1 MEIILYS
8 TGCPKCEV
16 LEKKMKQKNINF
28 KINTDVDLMLSKG
41 IKAAP
46 SLEIDGKIFNFKN
59 ATEWVN
65 NQ

>member
-1 MEIILYS
+1 MEVILYS
-8 TGCPKCEV
+8 TGCPKCQI

-28 KINTDVDLMLSKG
+28 EINTNVDLMLSKG

-46 SLEIDGKIFNFKN
+46 NLEIDGEILDFKN
-59 ATEWVN
+59 AVEWVN